1 MSPIRSIRGM
11 RDLLPE
17 ESETWAR
24 IEKVVYDTVGSFGYR
39 EIRLPLVETTALFQR
54 SVGDTT
60 DIVEKEMYSFES
72 REGESLTLR
81 PEGTAG
87 CVRAALQHGLA
98 FNRISRL
105 WYRGPM
111 FRYERPQKGRYRQFE
126 QTGVEAFGIASPAL
140 DAELIEINCRYL
152 QALGLSEQV
161 GLRINSLGTPVSR
174 HLYVE
179 RLKAYLESRREDL
192 DADSI
197 RRLERNP
204 LRVLDS
210 KDASTQMV
218 VAEAPGIEEC
228 LDDDSRRHFQWVL
241 ELLDASA
248 IDYQIDRGLVRGL
261 DYYTHT
267 VFEFETQMLG
277 AQGAISGGGRY
288 DGLVESLG
296 GRPTPAAGFALGM
309 DRLVLLYR
317 GVHGDASES
326 LPQIIYCVAVDA
338 ESLSYLMRCA
348 NRLRAQLKG
357 WQVILDTAGGK
368 LATQMRRADREGAT
382 WAVIAGETERT
393 SSTLTLKPMREVG
406 EQQCLTYDALVARL
420 CESDAGNQQIGQQI
434 NNKVES

>member
-1 MSPIRSIRGM
+1 M

-17 ESETWAR
+17 ESDIWAR
-24 IEKVVYDTVGSFGYR
+24 VEQVVYETVRSYGYR

-72 REGESLTLR
+72 RDGESLTLR

-126 QTGVEAFGIASPAL
+126 QTGVEAFGIAAPAL
-140 DAELIEINCRYL
+140 DAELIAINSRYL

-161 GLRINSLGTPVSR
+161 KLRINSLGTPASR
-174 HLYVE
+174 RLYVE
-179 RLKAYLESRREDL
+179 RLKAYLESRSEAL

-210 KDASTQMV
+210 KDASVQEIIT
-218 VAEAPGIEEC
+218 EAPSIEDS
-228 LDDDSRRHFQWVL
+228 LDIESRQHFETVL
-241 ELLDASA
+241 ELLDASK
-248 IDYQIDRGLVRGL
+248 IEYQLDVGLVRGL

-288 DGLVESLG
+288 DGLVKALG
-296 GRPTPAAGFALGM
+296 GRPTPGAGFAIGM

-317 GVHGDASES
+317 EVHGEASAS
-326 LPQIIYCVAVDA
+326 VPQIVYCVAVDFDSMA
-338 ESLSYLMRCA
+338 YLMRCA
-348 NRLRAQLKG
+348 NRLRADLKQV
-357 WQVILDTAGGK
+357 QVIVDTAGGK
-368 LATQMRRADREGAT
+368 LATQMRRADREDAT
-382 WAVIAGETERT
+382 WAVIVGEAERA
-393 SSTLTLKPMREVG
+393 SNTLALKPMRAVG
-406 EQQCLTYDALVARL
+406 EQQSLTYDALVARL
-420 CESDAGNQQIGQQI
+420 RESDTGER
-434 NNKVES
+434 VES

>member
-1 MSPIRSIRGM
+1 M
-11 RDLLPE
+11 RDLLPD
-17 ESETWAR
+17 ESEVWAR
-24 IEKVVYDTVGSFGYR
+24 VEKVVYDTVRSFGYR

-72 REGESLTLR
+72 RDGESLTLR

-98 FNRISRL
+98 FNQISRL

-126 QTGVEAFGIASPAL
+126 QTGVEAFGIAAPAL

-152 QALGLSEQV
+152 EELGLSKQV
-161 GLRINSLGTPVSR
+161 TLRINSLGTPASR
-174 HLYVE
+174 RLYVE
-179 RLKAYLESRREDL
+179 RLKAYLESRREAL

-210 KDASTQMV
+210 KDLSTQQI
-218 VAEAPGIEEC
+218 VAEAPSIEDS
-228 LDDDSRRHFQWVL
+228 LDDDSRRHFQTVL
-241 ELLDASA
+241 ELLEASGVE
-248 IDYQIDRGLVRGL
+248 YQLDQGLVRGL

-288 DGLVESLG
+288 DGLVEALG
-296 GRPTPAAGFALGM
+296 GRPTPGAGFAIGM
-309 DRLVLLYR
+309 DRLVLLYQ
-317 GVHGDASES
+317 GVHGEASAS
-326 LPQIIYCVAVDA
+326 GPHMVYCVAVDS
-338 ESLSYLMRCA
+338 ESMAYLMRCA
-348 NRLRAQLKG
+348 NRLRADLKRF
-357 WQVILDTAGGK
+357 QVILDTAGGK

-382 WAVIAGETERT
+382 WAVIAGENERA
-393 SSTLTLKPMREVG
+393 SGTLALKPMREVG
-406 EQQCLTYDALVARL
+406 EQQSLTYDALVARL
-420 CESDAGNQQIGQQI
+420 RESDTGDRQANEQPDNNQ
-434 NNKVES
+434 VDA

>member
-1 MSPIRSIRGM
+1 M
-11 RDLLPE
+11 RDLLPD
-17 ESETWAR
+17 ESEVWAR
-24 IEKVVYDTVGSFGYR
+24 VEKVVYDTVRSFGYR

-72 REGESLTLR
+72 RDGESLTLR

-98 FNRISRL
+98 FNQISRL

-126 QTGVEAFGIASPAL
+126 QTGVEAFGIAAPAL

-152 QALGLSEQV
+152 EELGLSKQV
-161 GLRINSLGTPVSR
+161 TPRINSLGTPASR
-174 HLYVE
+174 RLYVE
-179 RLKAYLESRREDL
+179 RLKAYLESRREAL

-210 KDASTQMV
+210 KVLSTRQII
-218 VAEAPGIEEC
+218 AEAPSIEDC
-228 LDDDSRRHFQWVL
+228 LDDDSRRHFQTVL
-241 ELLDASA
+241 ELLEASGVE
-248 IDYQIDRGLVRGL
+248 YQLDQGLVRGL

-288 DGLVESLG
+288 DGLVEALG
-296 GRPTPAAGFALGM
+296 GRPTPGAGFAIGM
-309 DRLVLLYR
+309 DRLVLLYQ
-317 GVHGDASES
+317 GVHGEASAS
-326 LPQIIYCVAVDA
+326 GPHMVYCVAVDS
-338 ESLSYLMRCA
+338 ESMAYLMRCS
-348 NRLRAQLKG
+348 NQLRADLKRF
-357 WQVILDTAGGK
+357 QVILDTAGGK

-382 WAVIAGETERT
+382 WAVIAGENERA
-393 SSTLTLKPMREVG
+393 SGTLALKPMREVG
-406 EQQCLTYDALVARL
+406 EQQSLTYDALVARL
-420 CESDAGNQQIGQQI
+420 RESDTGDRQANEQPDNNQ
-434 NNKVES
+434 VDA

>member
-1 MSPIRSIRGM
+1 M
-11 RDLLPE
+11 RDLLPD
-17 ESETWAR
+17 ESEVWAR
-24 IEKVVYDTVGSFGYR
+24 VEKVVYDTVRSFGYR

-72 REGESLTLR
+72 RDGESLTLR

-98 FNRISRL
+98 FNQISRL

-126 QTGVEAFGIASPAL
+126 QTGVEAFGIAAPAL

-152 QALGLSEQV
+152 EELGFSKQV
-161 GLRINSLGTPVSR
+161 TLRINSLGTPASR
-174 HLYVE
+174 RLYVE
-179 RLKAYLESRREDL
+179 RLKAYLESRREAL

-210 KDASTQMV
+210 KDLSTQQI
-218 VAEAPGIEEC
+218 VAEAPSIEDS
-228 LDDDSRRHFQWVL
+228 LDDDSRRHFQTVL
-241 ELLDASA
+241 ELLEASGVE
-248 IDYQIDRGLVRGL
+248 YQLDQGLVRGL

-288 DGLVESLG
+288 DGLVEALG
-296 GRPTPAAGFALGM
+296 GRPTPGAGFAIGM
-309 DRLVLLYR
+309 DRLVLLYQ
-317 GVHGDASES
+317 GVHGEASAS
-326 LPQIIYCVAVDA
+326 GPHMVYCVAVDS
-338 ESLSYLMRCA
+338 ESMAYLMRCS
-348 NRLRAQLKG
+348 NQLRADLKRF
-357 WQVILDTAGGK
+357 QVILDTAGGK

-382 WAVIAGETERT
+382 WAVIAGENERA
-393 SSTLTLKPMREVG
+393 SGTLALKPMREVG
-406 EQQCLTYDALVARL
+406 EQQSLTYDALVARL
-420 CESDAGNQQIGQQI
+420 RESDTGDRQANEQPDNNQ
-434 NNKVES
+434 VDA